1 MVSRVI
7 KKDPATTQSHTRRA
21 PRIQPEATALKG
33 ALASTKGK
41 DLTFAQ
47 IRKAAAAA
55 MKRKSMK
62 TAKKKVNLFADLQQ
76 SLQGALAYELGKK
89 SALRVTE
96 LPPPPKAMSPNQIR
110 AVRQQFNVSQATFAR
125 IMNVST
131 NAVES
136 WEQGVRH
143 PREATLKLLTIAHKH
158 PEVLLSAE

>member
-1 MVSRVI
+1 MKE
-7 KKDPATTQSHTRRA
+7 KKT
-21 PRIQPEATALKG
+21 E
-33 ALASTKGK
+33 
-41 DLTFAQ
+41 
-47 IRKAAAAA
+47 
-55 MKRKSMK
+55 
-62 TAKKKVNLFADLQQ
+62 KKKVNLFADLQQ

-89 SALRVTE
+89 GMLRVTE

-143 PREATLKLLTIAHKH
+143 PREATLKLLTIARKH